1 MARSPSLRSE
11 DARPWFTAAA
21 AGQWCRSPSGYGRKV
36 SAVQSS
42 YAGNVQA
49 RPQPFPLSAGRA
61 TKVPRSCSTIS
72 HPSPAS
78 SSLARWIARLR
89 FGEVFGAPM
98 LGTTSDDVSWLISA
112 ALFNCRCSRPR

>member
-21 AGQWCRSPSGYGRKV
+21 AGQWCRSPSGYARKV

-61 TKVPRSCSTIS
+61 TKVPRPCSTIS
-72 HPSPAS
+72 HPSPTS
-78 SSLARWIARLR
+78 SSLARRIARLR
-89 FGEVFGAPM
+89 FGGVF
-98 LGTTSDDVSWLISA
+98 
-112 ALFNCRCSRPR
+112 RCAYARDYQR